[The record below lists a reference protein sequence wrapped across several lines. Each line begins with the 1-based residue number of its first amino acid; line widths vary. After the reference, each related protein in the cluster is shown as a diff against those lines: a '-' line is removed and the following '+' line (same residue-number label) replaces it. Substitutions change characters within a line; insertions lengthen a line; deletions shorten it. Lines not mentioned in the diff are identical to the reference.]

1 MTRVEKY
8 RRYREEISNMKI
20 ESFTAKKEAADQVE
34 KFQYDATT
42 KKLNLE
48 QVMEVHEVYDNNEQV
63 SKKINHYQISRF
75 EKKLYLIAFL
85 IIAIILIALIFTGI
99 NI

>member
-20 ESFTAKKEAADQVE
+20 ESFSSKKEAADQVE
-34 KFQYDATT
+34 KFQYDSTT

-63 SKKINHYQISRF
+63 SKKTNHYQISSF
-75 EKKLYLIAFL
+75 EKKVYLIAFL
-85 IIAIILIALIFTGI
+85 LIAIILIALIFTGI